1 MAKHKFSQGGL
12 VRIEIRI
19 ERRVIIITSLK
30 WWAWL
35 VPPLDSLWWTIPVVV
50 VVVVVE
56 VGTIFTGLMAVVP
69 RVSIIATDFTRE
81 VRTHGVDGSLNLS
94 LAPFIHLLD
103 EEVQFHGNHIRL
115 LDGMHALCAGLES
128 FITPPLVGDH
138 LVGGS

>member
-1 MAKHKFSQGGL
+1 M
-12 VRIEIRI
+12 
-19 ERRVIIITSLK
+19 
-30 WWAWL
+30 WL
-35 VPPLDSLWWTIPVVV
+35 VPPLASLWWTVPV

-56 VGTIFTGLMAVVP
+56 VSAVFTGFGTVVP
-69 RVSIIATDFTRE
+69 RMSIIATDFARE
-81 VRTHGVDGSLNLS
+81 VRTHGVYGSMDLL
-94 LAPFIHLLD
+94 LAPFLHLLD